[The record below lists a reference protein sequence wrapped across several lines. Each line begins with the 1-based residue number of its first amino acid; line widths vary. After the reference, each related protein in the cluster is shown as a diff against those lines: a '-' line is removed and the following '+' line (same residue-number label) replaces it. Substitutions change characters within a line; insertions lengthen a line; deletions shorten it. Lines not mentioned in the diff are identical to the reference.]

1 MYSRRSRLAAFT
13 FTFRVAKT
21 KALISC
27 AFTAQLICVF
37 VFAYADYWFSDAV
50 AQFSCDLLTGL
61 SYQEN
66 PCLHIIRICFFIRI
80 RFFFFFFFFL
90 GETST
95 MGGCFLW
102 VCCSGSTRRLNR
114 KEVLGEAR
122 DRTCDPWFTR
132 RVT

>member
-66 PCLHIIRICFFIRI
+66 ACLHIIRICFFIRI
-80 RFFFFFFFFL
+80 RFD
-90 GETST
+90 TNQYR
-95 MGGCFLW
+95 C
-102 VCCSGSTRRLNR
+102 
-114 KEVLGEAR
+114 EVQL
-122 DRTCDPWFTR
+122 DVSFIISIYKL
-132 RVT
+132 